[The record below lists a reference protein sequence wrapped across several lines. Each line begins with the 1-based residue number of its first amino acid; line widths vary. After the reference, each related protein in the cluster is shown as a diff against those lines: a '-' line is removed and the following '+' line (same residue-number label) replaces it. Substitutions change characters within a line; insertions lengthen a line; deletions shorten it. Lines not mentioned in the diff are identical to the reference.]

1 MAVRY
6 RGLAVY
12 SALLAALA
20 VAWLAHDLVAAPGF
34 PAAWAAALCIAA
46 SLFVWHFGVPAPR
59 VGLASMERLPQI
71 GLLLVL
77 DPAIAAT
84 ICGAASLVWPLI
96 NRRYSQGSLRVA
108 VLRGVHNAA
117 MTALMLLLAG
127 NAYLAL
133 GGEHPLARIGIGDL
147 LPLVAMALVAQVVNV
162 ALLALYFRL
171 DRRDVRRLIKP
182 IYSLIDLMFV
192 PAGVL
197 AAVLFNTAAPQVFA
211 LFAALM
217 AIFVLSFNRLD
228 RATGASSL
236 PQRPLVN
243 LAATRTSLYGARRI
257 DELASRIRTEI
268 AALFRFDE
276 LTLCLVDGD
285 AGVLDVRLHEKAG
298 RRLRGSK
305 CPLPAGLL
313 GWIVER
319 QEAVLVEDWAL
330 APEALRHGMEAPER
344 ESGSLI
350 AVPLIEDGTVI
361 GVLSV
366 GHSQPGTWSDAD
378 LHLMR
383 QVAGQVSAAVADA
396 RAFED
401 LESYRKDLE
410 KRVAERTAE
419 LEQANN
425 EKERLI
431 AALRE
436 RSRALER
443 ETQED
448 PLTGIANRRHFGQR
462 LDDEVSVAS
471 SVGQPLT
478 LAVADLDHFKVIND
492 RLGHAV
498 GDEVLRQCA
507 KLMRALCRSTDLV
520 ARIGGEEFAL
530 ILPGMP
536 RDAAFAFCETVRR
549 TVETHDWTRI
559 NPELR
564 VTLSIGLYQW
574 DGAGAT
580 AELLREADARLYS
593 AKRAGRN
600 RVA

>member
-6 RGLAVY
+6 RLLAAY

-20 VAWLAHDLVAAPGF
+20 AAWLAHGLDASPGL
-34 PAAWAAALCIAA
+34 PPAWAVALCIAA
-46 SLFVWHFGVPAPR
+46 SLAVWQFGVPAPR

-77 DPAIAAT
+77 DPATAAA

-108 VLRGVHNAA
+108 ALRGVHNAA

-127 NAYLAL
+127 NTYLAL
-133 GGEHPLARIGIGDL
+133 GGEHPLTSPGIGDL
-147 LPLVAMALVAQVVNV
+147 VPLVAMALVAQAVNV
-162 ALLALYFRL
+162 ALLAMYFWL
-171 DRRDVRRLIKP
+171 DRRNVRHLIKP

-197 AAVLFNTAAPQVFA
+197 AAILFNSAPPSVFA
-211 LFAALM
+211 LFTLLM

-228 RATGASSL
+228 RTAGARRAVQ
-236 PQRPLVN
+236 PPLVN
-243 LAATRTSLYGARRI
+243 LASTRTSLYGARRL
-257 DELASRIRTEI
+257 DELASRIRTEV
-268 AALFRFDE
+268 ASLFRFDE
-276 LTLCLVDGD
+276 LTLCLLD
-285 AGVLDVRLHEKAG
+285 AETGMLEVRLHDKSG
-298 RRLRGSK
+298 RRLHDGK
-305 CPLPAGLL
+305 CPLSTGLV
-313 GWIVER
+313 GWMVER
-319 QEAVLVEDWAL
+319 QEALLIEDWAR
-330 APEALRHGMEAPER
+330 APDALRQDTGAAGQET
-344 ESGSLI
+344 GSLI
-350 AVPLIEDGTVI
+350 AVPLIEDGIVI
-361 GVLSV
+361 GILSV
-366 GHSQPGTWSDAD
+366 HHLEPGTWSDAD

-383 QVAGQVSAAVADA
+383 QVAAQVSAAVADA

-410 KRVAERTAE
+410 QRVAERTAE
-419 LEQANN
+419 LERANN

-436 RSRALER
+436 RSRLLER

-448 PLTGIANRRHFGQR
+448 PLTGIANRRHFAQR
-462 LDDEVSVAS
+462 LDDELRVAS
-471 SVGQPLT
+471 SVGQALT
-478 LAVADLDHFKVIND
+478 LAVADLDRFKVIND

-536 RDAAFAFCETVRR
+536 REAAVAFCESVRR
-549 TVETHDWTRI
+549 TVESHDWAKI
-559 NPELR
+559 NAELR

-574 DGAGAT
+574 DGSGAT
-580 AELLREADARLYS
+580 VELLRQADARLYS